1 MLEAIGNL
9 HHVATINTTL
19 VQAYIRSRA
28 ALCSIF
34 SLPEDWVEDWREV
47 FMSLC
52 YCAGIWSTFWVR
64 HSLELSLC
72 YNIRNYGLEGR
83 LEWFE
88 FVTSALNC
96 SGSPFAAIE
105 KQLPAGV
112 RKVDVD
118 VYTLKTLKFCQ
129 NWLQS

>member
-1 MLEAIGNL
+1 M
-9 HHVATINTTL
+9 
-19 VQAYIRSRA
+19 
-28 ALCSIF
+28 
-34 SLPEDWVEDWREV
+34 
-47 FMSLC
+47 
-52 YCAGIWSTFWVR
+52 R

-96 SGSPFAAIE
+96 SGPPFAAIE